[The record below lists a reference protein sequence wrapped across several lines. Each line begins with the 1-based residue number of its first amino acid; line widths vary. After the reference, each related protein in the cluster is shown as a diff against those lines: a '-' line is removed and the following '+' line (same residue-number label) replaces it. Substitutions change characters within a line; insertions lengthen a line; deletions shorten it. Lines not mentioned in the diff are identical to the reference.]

1 VYGIVKQSGGNIWVY
16 SEPEKGTRF
25 KIYLPRTLGLPA
37 EKARVAEKR
46 ARGGGR
52 EHILVVEDNDG
63 LRRLMAAML
72 SGHGYAVTLAANGG
86 EALLLV
92 EEKGLNPDLIIT
104 DVVMP
109 NMSGRE
115 LIDRLRRANPHLR
128 ALYMSGYTDDAIL
141 RHGVSDASVH
151 FMEKPFS
158 LETLLSNVRLALEG
172 DKTPNVQ

>member
-1 VYGIVKQSGGNIWVY
+1 VYGIVKQSGGSIWVY

-25 KIYLPRTLGLPA
+25 KVFLPRASGQPAKARIA
-37 EKARVAEKR
+37 EKG
-46 ARGGGR
+46 ARGGGN

-63 LRRLMAAML
+63 LRKLMAAML

-92 EEKGLNPDLIIT
+92 EEKGLDPDLIIT

-115 LIDRLRRANPHLR
+115 LIDRLRRANPHMR

-158 LETLLSNVRLALEG
+158 LETLLTNVRLALEG
-172 DKTPNVQ
+172 DETPNVQ